1 MKQLDS
7 NYISIENPNRLFKE
21 KIENYRN
28 TPSGWYFGQG
38 VPPNDQTIDNALEI
52 ALYAYNNFFDID
64 STIGISG
71 EIQLI
76 IYRKLDLKRYI
87 EITLESDD
95 RTFNVTKYQYVDDGW
110 EITDE
115 KDVNDKLNLKT
126 DIEKF
131 SREFHLLQCH
141 NTLES
146 SPNETSSSILKD
158 TAALP
163 SKITTAE
170 YQLFELAA

>member
-1 MKQLDS
+1 M
-7 NYISIENPNRLFKE
+7 PPKE
-21 KIENYRN
+21 
-28 TPSGWYFGQG
+28 
-38 VPPNDQTIDNALEI
+38 QTIKNALDI
-52 ALYAYNNFFDID
+52 AFYAHNNFFNID

-95 RTFNVTKYQYVDDGW
+95 KTFNVTKYQYIDDGW

-131 SREFHLLQCH
+131 SREFHCH
-141 NTLES
+141 NT
-146 SPNETSSSILKD
+146 
-158 TAALP
+158 
-163 SKITTAE
+163 
-170 YQLFELAA
+170 